1 MSFRNNETEKKQL
14 DEKLKTFQEVTL
26 PCKSLWISGCNRIVA
41 TAAHHLRDS
50 QPWRWRKEERM
61 KNERLTDKKLRTLV
75 LFHKMYVES
84 NRHLEELFN
93 SLSLQQDVM
102 GMCLQETWRFGH
114 EILDFKNLK
123 LIQTDSKKLTIHV
136 TEDHKVLQ
144 LFWTRKVS
152 LRAAGYE
159 KHIGYGARIIAIRLC
174 VKDKHKQN
182 VGISVY
188 KRFIRN
194 IF

>member
-1 MSFRNNETEKKQL
+1 
-14 DEKLKTFQEVTL
+14 
-26 PCKSLWISGCNRIVA
+26 
-41 TAAHHLRDS
+41 
-50 QPWRWRKEERM
+50 M

-114 EILDFKNLK
+114 ETLDFKNLK
-123 LIQTDSKKLTIHV
+123 LITNGLEKTDDTCNRGSQGVAI
-136 TEDHKVLQ
+136 VLNQ
-144 LFWTRKVS
+144 EGISAWKAT
-152 LRAAGYE
+152 GYE

-188 KRFIRN
+188 KRFILN